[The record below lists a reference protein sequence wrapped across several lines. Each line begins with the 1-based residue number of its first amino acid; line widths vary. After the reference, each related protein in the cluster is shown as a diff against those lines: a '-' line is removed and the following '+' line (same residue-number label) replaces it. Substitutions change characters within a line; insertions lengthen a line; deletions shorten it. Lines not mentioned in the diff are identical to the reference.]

1 MVIITSVKGNPQSE
15 LSTENINS
23 IKEYYSALTRK
34 EAGSTTESDAKYLV
48 CKGLTA
54 EQYEVLKEEIL
65 ALGVDETSIANKDS
79 LRLKGK
85 VDEYNCYSVY
95 LTRKY
100 DDTIG
105 NRQAGIT
112 REATSDLA
120 DALGLTAEEAAE
132 MYGNIAYSSGGG
144 IVRPTT
150 VKRFIQIYDADK
162 IKATL
167 DEYFN
172 VSIYNEITCDNSTP
186 IRIMEQPDGYTGNS
200 GNLTADAVSYDMILQ
215 AVYNVD
221 SDEQIAVDLNIV
233 KNNGFISGAV
243 DVDWNKDALTLVSVE
258 YDNDLTQ
265 DSLSVPVDSEN
276 GDTDGNYRVCVG
288 DLLAVEDITFT
299 GKAATLYFEK
309 HEGFD
314 SEESYDISLSKADF
328 VNYDVSTLDVDT
340 LGCSV
345 YEISNDS
352 LVVSGETVECYAGTQ
367 VRVPVEIE
375 KNPGYIAGNM
385 DISWDKDSLT
395 LTDIVFNDDIAPD
408 CDSPEIPENGIN
420 DGSYKLSFGKLL
432 AEENFTGI
440 GEAFTL
446 VFNVSPDATGNTEI
460 NFSAADI
467 VNYNVEQVECDFTPA
482 NVIIG
487 ESKIIFDEET
497 GTLSLYGKFAP
508 DDVKQYKNN
517 SAVKTVVAER
527 EAVFP
532 EDCSNLFAYFSAE
545 TFDLANADTSGV
557 KNMHYKFAS
566 CQNLKHLDLS
576 SFDTSNV
583 TNMSSMFSYSRNIEN
598 IDLSSFNTSKSRA

>member
-1 MVIITSVKGNPQSE
+1 M
-15 LSTENINS
+15 
-23 IKEYYSALTRK
+23 
-34 EAGSTTESDAKYLV
+34 
-48 CKGLTA
+48 
-54 EQYEVLKEEIL
+54 
-65 ALGVDETSIANKDS
+65 
-79 LRLKGK
+79 
-85 VDEYNCYSVY
+85 
-95 LTRKY
+95 
-100 DDTIG
+100 
-105 NRQAGIT
+105 
-112 REATSDLA
+112 
-120 DALGLTAEEAAE
+120 
-132 MYGNIAYSSGGG
+132 
-144 IVRPTT
+144 
-150 VKRFIQIYDADK
+150 
-162 IKATL
+162 
-167 DEYFN
+167 
-172 VSIYNEITCDNSTP
+172 
-186 IRIMEQPDGYTGNS
+186 
-200 GNLTADAVSYDMILQ
+200 
-215 AVYNVD
+215 
-221 SDEQIAVDLNIV
+221 
-233 KNNGFISGAV
+233 
-243 DVDWNKDALTLVSVE
+243 
-258 YDNDLTQ
+258 
-265 DSLSVPVDSEN
+265 
-276 GDTDGNYRVCVG
+276 
-288 DLLAVEDITFT
+288 
-299 GKAATLYFEK
+299 
-309 HEGFD
+309 
-314 SEESYDISLSKADF
+314 
-328 VNYDVSTLDVDT
+328 
-340 LGCSV
+340 
-345 YEISNDS
+345 
-352 LVVSGETVECYAGTQ
+352 
-367 VRVPVEIE
+367 EIE

-408 CDSPEIPENGIN
+408 CDSPEIPEAGMN
-420 DGSYKLSFGKLL
+420 DGSYKLSLGKLL
-432 AEENFTGI
+432 AEENFTGT

-446 VFNVSPDATGNTEI
+446 VFNVFPDATGNMEI